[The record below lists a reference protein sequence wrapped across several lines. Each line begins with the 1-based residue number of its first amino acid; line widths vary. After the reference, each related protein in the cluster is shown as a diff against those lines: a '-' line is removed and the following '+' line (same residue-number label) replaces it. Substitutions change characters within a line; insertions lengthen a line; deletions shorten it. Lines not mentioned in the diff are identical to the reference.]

1 MAKYEEERNNLD
13 GEVAILRNQLSAFA
27 MELSNKR
34 NEVANMNTVLSDKM
48 QRLEAAKKKYAA
60 TKERLSKEV
69 DSQDNLERA
78 NKSSENEFKES
89 ENMLSEVD
97 KEIRL
102 QKETLFKES

>member
-1 MAKYEEERNNLD
+1 
-13 GEVAILRNQLSAFA
+13 